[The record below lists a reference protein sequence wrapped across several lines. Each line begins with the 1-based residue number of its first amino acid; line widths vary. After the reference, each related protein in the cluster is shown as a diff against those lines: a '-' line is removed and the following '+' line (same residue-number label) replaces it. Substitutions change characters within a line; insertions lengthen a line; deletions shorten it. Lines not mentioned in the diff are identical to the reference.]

1 MPPNIQA
8 TYTEG
13 DIIDVEV
20 LVTTHH
26 KGHFVFSACP
36 VVATPLG
43 YASETQPN
51 NQQPTSE
58 CFDQYKLTLVKDEL
72 YNANLDKR
80 FPERI
85 YLAPASVIQWE
96 NEGPEI
102 QPVTGA
108 KYKFKLQLPPGL
120 HGEVVLLQ
128 WYYLTA
134 NSCKHVGYDMYDWPE
149 EWGSDVLL
157 YDRLPDC
164 GDVPVD
170 GDGVPEQ
177 FW

>member
-8 TYTEG
+8 VYMEG
-13 DIIDVEV
+13 DVIDVEV

-36 VVATPLG
+36 VVPSPAPLG
-43 YASETQPN
+43 LDYNQVPN
-51 NQQPTSE
+51 QE
-58 CFDQYKLTLVKDEL
+58 CFDKYKLTLVEDEL
-72 YNANLDKR
+72 YNANIDKR
-80 FPERI
+80 FPERV
-85 YLAPASVIQWE
+85 YLAPASKAEWA
-96 NEGPEI
+96 NEGPSV

-108 KYKFKLQLPPGL
+108 KYKYKLQLPEGL

-149 EWGSDVLL
+149 EWGDDVKL
-157 YDRLPDC
+157 YKGLDDC
-164 GDVPVD
+164 TDVPPD
-170 GDGVPEQ
+170 GNGVPEQ

>member
-1 MPPNIQA
+1 MPPNIQS

-13 DIIDVEV
+13 DIITVEV
-20 LVTTHH
+20 LITTHH

-36 VVATPLG
+36 IIATSLEYGSKQPDNQHP
-43 YASETQPN
+43 TQ
-51 NQQPTSE
+51 E
-58 CFDQYKLTLVKDEL
+58 CFDQYKLTLVEDTL
-72 YNANLDKR
+72 YNANIDRR

-85 YLAPASVIQWE
+85 YLAPASVLQWA
-96 NEGPEI
+96 NEGPSI

-108 KYKFKLQLPPGL
+108 KYKLQLQLPKGL

-134 NSCKHVGYDMYDWPE
+134 NSCKHVGYDMYDWPS
-149 EWGSDVLL
+149 EWGGDVLL

-164 GDVPVD
+164 VDVHPS
-170 GDGVPEQ
+170 GNGVPEQ